1 MKVCLIGD
9 SGVGKTCMSNSI
21 IGNSF
26 NQFSSTT
33 IGALY
38 LCKDYQSAL
47 DNKLSIWDTA
57 GQERYRSLIP
67 MYARCSNVLIL
78 VVCKEKYNWQESVS
92 YWIDYYFK
100 FATIDSKLLVIFSK
114 VDKEDNKP
122 NADDLK
128 LINEILDQNSIEANI
143 LLHSSLTGSGL
154 DIIHQELFK
163 LSLKI
168 RDSQVEKNIIKQ
180 TIKITNTPSKECCI
194 IV

>member
-47 DNKLSIWDTA
+47 DNKLSILDTA

-78 VVCKEKYNWQESVS
+78 VVCKEKNNWQESVS

-143 LLHSSLTGSGL
+143 LLHS
-154 DIIHQELFK
+154 
-163 LSLKI
+163 
-168 RDSQVEKNIIKQ
+168 
-180 TIKITNTPSKECCI
+180 
-194 IV
+194 